1 VTYSPLPPAGPGL
14 PFRSGDRGRGSGLV
28 DRVAFVLTAL
38 IGAIFFVGAL
48 VVITAVFL
56 AVVLVAICVVAVR
69 GAVHALVPRS
79 RDHRVDQGGFRPS
92 TVIDATA
99 KVLRSTVPKTRR

>member
-1 VTYSPLPPAGPGL
+1 MVNSPMPPTGPGM
-14 PFRSGDRGRGSGLV
+14 PFRSVDSGRGSGLV

-56 AVVLVAICVVAVR
+56 AVVLVALCVVAIR
-69 GAVHALVPRS
+69 GVVHALVPRS
-79 RDHRVDQGGFRPS
+79 RNHRVDPGGFGPAA
-92 TVIDATA
+92 VIDVTA
-99 KVLRSTVPKTRR
+99 KVLRSTVPKPRR